1 MGWSLF
7 GGKKSGGTAPATKAQ
22 PAAATKG
29 KAQAAP
35 PAKGKTPATP
45 AKTATPGAPG
55 NDPNIK
61 KASVCGDGIS
71 IANFERLSYEQWKK
85 KAGNENKTI
94 QDWRNA
100 VVSALRNAKEGD
112 AMVKYD
118 GVSKISDTHADIFH
132 SVADSFTDPKTK
144 QTSYTS
150 TESLENLFT
159 GKVPG
164 LTEFGSNKGYHSHR
178 MPFWRYLKQKGLAYE
193 GFWQHETSASWV
205 NEAGKTIYADPSEI
219 PYLVS
224 NVAPIGTWVKVS
236 TVDKDGN
243 VLKSTYA
250 RILERGTNKAESSL
264 KVYQNLGF
272 SNVTPNADPTDWL
285 KVETFEGSGD
295 GKLDPKAA
303 NSYFSNDEMQRAG
316 AILDKAKAE
325 GKPLPPM
332 KTRDDLKKAEG
343 GGQQQA
349 AADPGV
355 PGGNR
360 LEKGFPTVAIGSN
373 TRLVGYACEDCYH
386 DGGGYVIEGSSTVY
400 VGKYPFARI
409 GDATNDALA
418 VATGDETVFV
428 GGTPTTAT
436 LA

>member
-295 GKLDPKAA
+295 GASWGTPAKIVITTAADMSLKAA
-303 NSYFSNDEMQRAG
+303 PPCMSGNTPLHELATQPMMLSQLQRAM
-316 AILDKAKAE
+316 
-325 GKPLPPM
+325 KPSSSAV
-332 KTRDDLKKAEG
+332 R
-343 GGQQQA
+343 QQRQRSH
-349 AADPGV
+349 DPSRSCRSPRPTLGC
-355 PGGNR
+355 GNC
-360 LEKGFPTVAIGSN
+360 LS
-373 TRLVGYACEDCYH
+373 
-386 DGGGYVIEGSSTVY
+386 
-400 VGKYPFARI
+400 
-409 GDATNDALA
+409 
-418 VATGDETVFV
+418 
-428 GGTPTTAT
+428 
-436 LA
+436 